1 MPAGTEINSES
12 PAIPSASPD
21 MKLKGVRGWLF
32 LFCLGPTLTPVLSL
46 LAIVS
51 WISPIQAAY
60 IQFEPSW
67 TIAGRISLL
76 LAGAAINVLLF
87 VYSIYTASALWKMSP
102 MAIRRVASWLG
113 LVFII
118 GLLDSMISANVSA
131 FIRQFVGV
139 LIWGSYFQ
147 KSKRVMATYGRNL

>member
-1 MPAGTEINSES
+1 
-12 PAIPSASPD
+12 
-21 MKLKGVRGWLF
+21 
-32 LFCLGPTLTPVLSL
+32 VLSL